1 MVKKIFLL
9 CLLILLNVQGAAV
22 AKDKGLPEAER
33 IKVAVE
39 IKDSSRYVELNT
51 AQTLEIFLSNKLAEK
66 NLLNVVGTKIFP
78 EPKEKSDGGLILDED
93 ITAEQS
99 QPAENI
105 GEILIFDAVELP
117 RTDALTKNFDAKI
130 YSDLGADYVVRCE
143 ILGIGAK
150 KVEDKT
156 IGMITGVIGGGLSLG
171 GAGSSNRD
179 KALRRVGAGVGL
191 LGLGSLLDV
200 TKRTALNT
208 VVNMQFISV
217 ETGAVLWQEN
227 FIGQALKHHNPR
239 KGYDNVWTEAYTES
253 VEDSAKIIAKRVN
266 KYIDKVIINGK
277 SDKSFKPKKFA
288 IGG

>member
-9 CLLILLNVQGAAV
+9 CLLILLNVPGLAV
-22 AKDKGLPEAER
+22 AKEKGLPEAER

-66 NLLNVVGTKIFP
+66 NLVNVVGTKIFP

-130 YSDLGADYVVRCE
+130 YS
-143 ILGIGAK
+143 
-150 KVEDKT
+150 
-156 IGMITGVIGGGLSLG
+156 
-171 GAGSSNRD
+171 
-179 KALRRVGAGVGL
+179 
-191 LGLGSLLDV
+191 
-200 TKRTALNT
+200 
-208 VVNMQFISV
+208 ISR
-217 ETGAVLWQEN
+217 
-227 FIGQALKHHNPR
+227 F
-239 KGYDNVWTEAYTES
+239 
-253 VEDSAKIIAKRVN
+253 
-266 KYIDKVIINGK
+266 
-277 SDKSFKPKKFA
+277 
-288 IGG
+288 